1 MASSSNVNGNLMDE
15 FEEAFQNCLLSLTK
29 LEANTGTNKEEV
41 ELEVQKTT
49 NRFIDVARQMEA
61 FFLQKRFLVSTLK
74 PDQLIKD
81 ENQYLRI
88 EIQRKEALLNKHY
101 SRLEEWKS
109 CLSDIQQNPAILN
122 RPVGPGSGGLE
133 SGAGLAGPSGAS
145 TAAAAAAAAAAAMGM
160 GGPQQQ
166 QQQPQR
172 MMPNMPGG
180 GGAMA
185 GQMPQ
190 MSQGGAQQHLQ
201 NQKMLQAQQMQQFR
215 MMGKLPK

>member
-81 ENQYLRI
+81 ENQDLRI
-88 EIQRKEALLNKHY
+88 EIQRKETLLNKHY
-101 SRLEEWKS
+101 SRLEEWKG

-122 RPVGPGSGGLE
+122 RPVGPGGIAAGLGDVAAGGLP
-133 SGAGLAGPSGAS
+133 GPSGS
-145 TAAAAAAAAAAAMGM
+145 SGPMGGM
-160 GGPQQQ
+160 GGPQQR
-166 QQQPQR
+166 PG
-172 MMPNMPGG
+172 MIPNMPGG
-180 GGAMA
+180 AMGQL
-185 GQMPQ
+185 GQMN
-190 MSQGGAQQHLQ
+190 QGGPQQHLQ
-201 NQKMLQAQQMQQFR
+201 NQKMLQAQQMQLR

>member
-29 LEANTGTNKEEV
+29 LEANTGTNEEEV

-109 CLSDIQQNPAILN
+109 CLSDIQQNPAALN
-122 RPVGPGSGGLE
+122 RPVGPGAGGLD
-133 SGAGLAGPSGAS
+133 SGAGGLAGPTGAS
-145 TAAAAAAAAAAAMGM
+145 TAAAAAAVMGM

-166 QQQPQR
+166 QQR

-180 GGAMA
+180 TMP
-185 GQMPQ
+185 GQMGQ
-190 MSQGGAQQHLQ
+190 MTQGGAQQHLQ
-201 NQKMLQAQQMQQFR
+201 NQKMLQAQQMQQLR

>member
-81 ENQYLRI
+81 ENQDLRI

-101 SRLEEWKS
+101 SRLEEWKG
-109 CLSDIQQNPAILN
+109 CLSDIQQNPAALN
-122 RPVGPGSGGLE
+122 RPVGPGGLVSGLGEAGSGL
-133 SGAGLAGPSGAS
+133 GPSTGPMGMGGS
-145 TAAAAAAAAAAAMGM
+145 TGPM
-160 GGPQQQ
+160 GGPQQR
-166 QQQPQR
+166 PG
-172 MMPNMPGG
+172 MMPNIP
-180 GGAMA
+180 GAM
-185 GQMPQ
+185 GLSQMA
-190 MSQGGAQQHLQ
+190 QGGSQQHLQ
-201 NQKMLQAQQMQQFR
+201 NQKMLQVQQMQQLR

>member
-1 MASSSNVNGNLMDE
+1 MSTASNVNGNLMDE

-81 ENQYLRI
+81 ENQDLRI
-88 EIQRKEALLNKHY
+88 EISRKEALLNKHY

-122 RPVGPGSGGLE
+122 RPVGAIPVGLGEGSGGMV
-133 SGAGLAGPSGAS
+133 GPSGS
-145 TAAAAAAAAAAAMGM
+145 TGPMVVGSMGTM
-160 GGPQQQ
+160 GGP
-166 QQQPQR
+166 PGR
-172 MMPNMPGG
+172 PGMMPNVPGG
-180 GGAMA
+180 MG
-185 GQMPQ
+185 Q
-190 MSQGGAQQHLQ
+190 MSQIGQGGPQQHLQ
-201 NQKMLQAQQMQQFR
+201 NQKLLQAQQMQQLR

>member
-109 CLSDIQQNPAILN
+109 CLSDIQQNPAMLN
-122 RPVGPGSGGLE
+122 RPGPGGAGTGLE
-133 SGAGLAGPSGAS
+133 SAGSGLAGPGAS
-145 TAAAAAAAAAAAMGM
+145 TAAAAAAAAAAM

-166 QQQPQR
+166 QQR
-172 MMPNMPGG
+172 MMPNMPGSSAG
-180 GGAMA
+180 TMA
-185 GQMPQ
+185 GQMG
-190 MSQGGAQQHLQ
+190 QGQAQQHLQ
-201 NQKMLQAQQMQQFR
+201 NQKMLQAQQMQQLR
-215 MMGKLPK
+215 MVS

>member
-1 MASSSNVNGNLMDE
+1 MDE

-81 ENQYLRI
+81 ENQDLRI

-122 RPVGPGSGGLE
+122 RPVGPG
-133 SGAGLAGPSGAS
+133 GLAVGLGDTGVGLSGPSGS
-145 TAAAAAAAAAAAMGM
+145 GGTMGMGAAGIMGGM
-160 GGPQQQ
+160 GGPQ
-166 QQQPQR
+166 R
-172 MMPNMPGG
+172 TGGGGMMPNMPGG
-180 GGAMA
+180 AMGQMSAMA
-185 GQMPQ
+185 
-190 MSQGGAQQHLQ
+190 QGPQHLQ
-201 NQKMLQAQQMQQFR
+201 NQKMLQMQQLR
-215 MMGKLPK
+215 MMGKMPK

>member
-1 MASSSNVNGNLMDE
+1 MSSSANVNGNLMDE

-81 ENQYLRI
+81 ENQDLRI
-88 EIQRKEALLNKHY
+88 EISRKEALLNKHY
-101 SRLEEWKS
+101 SRLEEWKA

-122 RPVGPGSGGLE
+122 RPVGGLP
-133 SGAGLAGPSGAS
+133 AGLADSVSNIAGPSGS
-145 TAAAAAAAAAAAMGM
+145 T
-160 GGPQQQ
+160 GP
-166 QQQPQR
+166 
-172 MMPNMPGG
+172 MAV
-180 GGAMA
+180 GAMA
-185 GQMPQ
+185 ALSGSGGRPGLMPNVPGSSMGP
-190 MSQGGAQQHLQ
+190 MSQLSQSNQQQHLQ
-201 NQKMLQAQQMQQFR
+201 NQKMLQAQQMQQLR

>member
-1 MASSSNVNGNLMDE
+1 MASSSNGNGNLMDE

-29 LEANTGTNKEEV
+29 LEANTSTNKEEV

-81 ENQYLRI
+81 ENQDLRI

-101 SRLEEWKS
+101 SRLEEWKG

-122 RPVGPGSGGLE
+122 RPVVPGGMSGGLGE
-133 SGAGLAGPSGAS
+133 NLGGLPGPSSSSGPS
-145 TAAAAAAAAAAAMGM
+145 MG
-160 GGPQQQ
+160 GGPQQR
-166 QQQPQR
+166 PG

-180 GGAMA
+180 SMGQL
-185 GQMPQ
+185 GQMN
-190 MSQGGAQQHLQ
+190 QGGQQQQQHLQ
-201 NQKMLQAQQMQQFR
+201 NQKMLQMQQLR

>member
-1 MASSSNVNGNLMDE
+1 MSTSSNVNGNLMDE

-81 ENQYLRI
+81 ENQDLRI
-88 EIQRKEALLNKHY
+88 EISRKEALLNKHY
-101 SRLEEWKS
+101 SRLEEWKA
-109 CLSDIQQNPAILN
+109 CLSDIQQNPAMLN
-122 RPVGPGSGGLE
+122 RPVGGLPAGLVEAGGSMVGA
-133 SGAGLAGPSGAS
+133 SGSSGPIGVGGLAGMTGPSGRA
-145 TAAAAAAAAAAAMGM
+145 GI
-160 GGPQQQ
+160 
-166 QQQPQR
+166 
-172 MMPNMPGG
+172 MPNMPGASMG
-180 GGAMA
+180 
-185 GQMPQ
+185 P
-190 MSQGGAQQHLQ
+190 MSQMGQGPQQQQQHLQ
-201 NQKMLQAQQMQQFR
+201 NQKMLQAQQMQQLR

>member
-1 MASSSNVNGNLMDE
+1 MSTSSNVNGNLMDE

-81 ENQYLRI
+81 ENQDLRI
-88 EIQRKEALLNKHY
+88 EISRKEALLNKHY
-101 SRLEEWKS
+101 SRLEEWKA
-109 CLSDIQQNPAILN
+109 CLSDIQQNPAMLN
-122 RPVGPGSGGLE
+122 RPVGGLP
-133 SGAGLAGPSGAS
+133 AGLGEAGGSMVGPSGSAGPMGVG
-145 TAAAAAAAAAAAMGM
+145 AMAAMGGP
-160 GGPQQQ
+160 GG
-166 QQQPQR
+166 R
-172 MMPNMPGG
+172 AGLMPNMPGASMGPMSQMG
-180 GGAMA
+180 GPA
-185 GQMPQ
+185 GQQ
-190 MSQGGAQQHLQ
+190 QQQHLQ
-201 NQKMLQAQQMQQFR
+201 NQKLLQAQQMQLR